1 MQWLICG
8 IIPEE
13 NFSLDLDTWRLSYQ
27 PKTAEHAQKLT
38 LLSSKGL
45 SLGVQRGTTSL
56 MASVLVA
63 LNNVSQEQHS
73 ISCLLV
79 GDTGDGVGSRALYEA
94 LATKVLQE
102 QKWDGVTFHYLF
114 PDVDGHNRVLMAC
127 EALEHKPFLIA
138 DAGFMY
144 VAKMS
149 GYADFYDVFTPDVG
163 EMAFLADE
171 HAPHPF
177 YTRGFLLAEER
188 DIPALVQRAKQH
200 KNIAKNLIIKGECD
214 YIVQDGHMVSKVN
227 APSIA
232 SMEAIGGTGD
242 LVTGFVTAA
251 IMTQM
256 AQKTIDEAHE
266 PLDIPKILRDTAQN
280 VRYVAQKAQPT
291 PATQVEEILCCA
303 LAHNLRP

>member
-1 MQWLICG
+1 MMQWLICG

-13 NFSLDLDTWRLSYQ
+13 NFPLDFDTWHLSCQ
-27 PKTAEHAQKLT
+27 PSPTKQGQELALVSKKGRI
-38 LLSSKGL
+38 LS
-45 SLGVQRGTTSL
+45 VQRGTTSL
-56 MASVLVA
+56 MASA
-63 LNNVSQEQHS
+63 LTALQAMGQEQKN

-177 YTRGFLLAEER
+177 YTRGFLLAEEGN
-188 DIPALVQRAKQH
+188 IPSLVQRAKEH
-200 KNIAKNLIIKGECD
+200 NNIAKNLIIKGECD
-214 YIVQDGHMVSKVN
+214 YIVQDGHIVSKVD

-242 LVTGFVTAA
+242 LVTGFVTAG

-256 AQKTIDEAHE
+256 ADQAIAKKHE
-266 PLDIPKILRDTAQN
+266 YLDIPKILHDTAQS
-280 VRYVAQKAQPT
+280 VRHVAEKAQPT
-291 PATQVEEILCCA
+291 PATQVAEILCCV
-303 LAHNLRP
+303 LT